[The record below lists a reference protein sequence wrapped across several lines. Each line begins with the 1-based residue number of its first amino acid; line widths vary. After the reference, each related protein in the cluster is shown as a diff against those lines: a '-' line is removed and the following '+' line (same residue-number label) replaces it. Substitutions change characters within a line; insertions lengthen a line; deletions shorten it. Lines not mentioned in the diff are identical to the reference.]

1 MRCSSYYFG
10 SAKLGRTC
18 RFKNMQLSYYEK
30 VRAKIINIS
39 QDTSIWNKYSVKYTQ
54 YPIKVFYSFPD
65 TIYTEVILNYV
76 CIYR

>member
-1 MRCSSYYFG
+1 MI
-10 SAKLGRTC
+10 K
-18 RFKNMQLSYYEK
+18 
-30 VRAKIINIS
+30 IS